1 MDLLPVTLRGFY
13 SLKPMKRVYLDP
25 DSELE
30 VVIHKPV
37 YNSDVKSLNDKT
49 LLKLT
54 VDTIE
59 GAYKP

>member
-13 SLKPMKRVYLDP
+13 HLKPLKRGYLDP
-25 DSELE
+25 DSDLE

-37 YNSDVKSLNDKT
+37 NRSVIESMNDEE

-54 VDTIE
+54 IDTIQRDYR
-59 GAYKP
+59 A